1 MALEE
6 KYVRVFRRECNYLS
20 YVVLDNLKKLSKE
33 PQNKDYLDRLV
44 QSADVIIGDSRFVE
58 DFQLEQAATRVV
70 KTFTGLD
77 NAREKLEDLN
87 SLTDIFEDLISRH

>member
-20 YVVLDNLKKLSKE
+20 YVVLDNLRKLSKE
-33 PQNKDYLDRLV
+33 PQNKAFLDRLV

-58 DFQLEQAATRVV
+58 DVTLEQAATRVV
-70 KTFTGLD
+70 KSFTGVQDARDKLD
-77 NAREKLEDLN
+77 DLK
-87 SLTDIFEDLISRH
+87 SLTEVFEVLISRH

>member
-6 KYVRVFRRECNYLS
+6 KYVRVFRKECNYLS
-20 YVVLDNLKKLSKE
+20 YVVLDNLKKLSKD
-33 PQNKDYLDRLV
+33 PKNKDYLDRLV

-70 KTFTGLD
+70 KSFTGLSD
-77 NAREKLEDLN
+77 ARDKLEDLN
-87 SLTDIFEDLISRH
+87 LLTDVFEEIISRR